1 MRFWRKAIVI
11 AWKDILSEMRTRE
24 IVSSVLVFA
33 ILVIVIFNFAFGGR
47 QQTIN
52 LVAPGILWVTFAFA
66 GVLSLNRSFILE
78 KEENCLE
85 GLMACPVSREVIYVG
100 KIVSREVI
108 YVGKM
113 LGSLLFL
120 LLVEAIVLPI
130 FALLFNVAVFSLQ
143 LVAVTFLTT
152 LGFVA
157 VGTLFSALAVN
168 TKAREMV
175 LPILFLPIVVPIII
189 AAVSASGLALSGE
202 PWGNLSSWLAIIVA
216 FDVIFLVAS
225 FLVFTFVIEE

>member
-11 AWKDILSEMRTRE
+11 AWKDILSEMHTRE

-33 ILVIVIFNFAFGGR
+33 ILVMVIFNFAFGGR
-47 QQTIN
+47 QQAIN

-85 GLMACPVSREVIYVG
+85 GLMACP
-100 KIVSREVI
+100 VSREVI

-202 PWGNLSSWLAIIVA
+202 PWSSLSSWLAIIVA